1 MMYGGKYM
9 KNGNGNGNGKDYED
23 DDAMEYAYETMK
35 YQKYGCAGPS
45 TTLTDILA
53 TDKKRGK

>member
-1 MMYGGKYM
+1 M
-9 KNGNGNGNGKDYED
+9 KNGNGNGKDYED

-53 TDKKRGK
+53 TDKKGKK

>member
-9 KNGNGNGNGKDYED
+9 KNGNGNGNESED
-23 DDAMEYAYETMK
+23 DDAMEYAHETMK

-53 TDKKRGK
+53 TDKKGKK

>member
-9 KNGNGNGNGKDYED
+9 KNGNGNGKDYED
-23 DDAMEYAYETMK
+23 DDEMEYAYETMK

-45 TTLTDILA
+45 STLEQIMA
-53 TDKKRGK
+53 TDTKKRAK